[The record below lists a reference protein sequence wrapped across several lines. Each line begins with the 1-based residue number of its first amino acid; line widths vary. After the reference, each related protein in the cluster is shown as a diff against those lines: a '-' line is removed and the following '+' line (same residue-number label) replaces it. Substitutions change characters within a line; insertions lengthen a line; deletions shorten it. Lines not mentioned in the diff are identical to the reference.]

1 MTSKYPPHLSL
12 YLFLSLSI
20 CLSLSPSTAFLPRL
34 ISTFVSPVSFS
45 VLPSVFL
52 FISPTHSSY
61 ILPGTFPGI
70 FPGIFP
76 VYYPVPAVS
85 NAGGYHS
92 TKDYFKN
99 NNDNSAVQ
107 KITEIAQTAVQI
119 VENIDY
125 SRSIKNDENENST
138 NILRSFDYDINQE
151 ESWVST

>member
-1 MTSKYPPHLSL
+1 M
-12 YLFLSLSI
+12 
-20 CLSLSPSTAFLPRL
+20 
-34 ISTFVSPVSFS
+34 
-45 VLPSVFL
+45 
-52 FISPTHSSY
+52 
-61 ILPGTFPGI
+61 
-70 FPGIFP
+70 
-76 VYYPVPAVS
+76 S